1 MRLLVAQLQPEPWKR
16 RQFVGQL
23 PTWIVAMQGLPN
35 QQAIMAARSR
45 APRSASKLV
54 AKAAPG
60 RGWINLPNRIRALVH
75 LEFPKT
81 GLHHARWNANRETT
95 FLLRTSRQRVI
106 PRITRGGRISLPD
119 HQPGRQLLTRRA
131 AHLNRTTHRRA
142 A

>member
-16 RQFVGQL
+16 RLLVGQL
-23 PTWIVAMQGLPN
+23 PTWIVAMQDLPN
-35 QQAIMAARSR
+35 QRAIMAARSR
-45 APRSASKLV
+45 APRSASKVV
-54 AKAAPG
+54 AKSAPG
-60 RGWINLPNRIRALVH
+60 RGWINLHNRMRSLVH

-81 GLHHARWNANRETT
+81 GQHHARWNGNREIT

-106 PRITRGGRISLPD
+106 PQITSGGRISLPD

-131 AHLNRTTHRRA
+131 AHLNRTTHRQA